1 MAKRCTKISAGQICH
16 MQYNI
21 SSFQVSPGF
30 GSGEY
35 NVSEGSGSVTV
46 LPCPDEEN
54 KTSFEMFYEHCFR
67 CEVKDPHYHE
77 FHALANQLTY
87 TCIHIGAF
95 QHLVTHISQLA
106 CRCKT

>member
-35 NVSEGSGSVTV
+35 NVSEGSGSVAIAV
-46 LPCPDEEN
+46 V
-54 KTSFEMFYEHCFR
+54 KQTSAGIATS
-67 CEVKDPHYHE
+67 V
-77 FHALANQLTY
+77 QLTTMGGSATGETIKHYNY
-87 TCIHIGAF
+87 TQYIILAP
-95 QHLVTHISQLA
+95 QSVYDEVQLA
-106 CRCKT
+106 VGCRHMAVIAI